1 MMKVLVISDTHGKD
15 ENFNRVWEMEQPV
28 DYILHCGDVEGRAEY
43 IRRKTPGPC
52 CIVSGNCDF
61 LGALPP
67 SAEFDLEGH
76 HLYMTHGHRQGVRQ
90 GFEGIL
96 RAARLHEAQFV
107 CFGHS
112 HVPVLK
118 WVDGILL
125 CNPGSL
131 TYPRQ
136 PSHLPTYIVLQITE
150 ETIEG
155 KICELK

>member
-1 MMKVLVISDTHGKD
+1 MKVLVISDTHGKD
-15 ENFNRVWEMEQPV
+15 ENFNRVWEMEKPV

-52 CIVSGNCDF
+52 CIVAGNCDYY
-61 LGALPP
+61 GELPP
-67 SAEFDLEGH
+67 LVEFDLEGH
-76 HLYMTHGHRQGVRQ
+76 HLLLTHGHQQGVRQ

-96 RAARLHEAQFV
+96 RAARLHEAELV

-112 HVPVLK
+112 HVPVLQ
-118 WVDGILL
+118 WEDGILL

-131 TYPRQ
+131 SFPRQ
-136 PSHLPTYIVLQITE
+136 AGRHPSYIVLDVTKERID
-150 ETIEG
+150 G